1 MPMGLRSGLEG
12 EDDVG
17 SKIDID
23 GLGEPELIDLNN
35 RIVERLRFLH
45 QARAHSR
52 MLEFSVGDRVS
63 FHPEGSEPLL
73 GVLTRYNKKT
83 VTVITEQG
91 QRWNVSPNLLR
102 KLKDVV
108 NADDGRPN
116 VVE

>member
-1 MPMGLRSGLEG
+1 
-12 EDDVG
+12 VG
-17 SKIDID
+17 SKIDIN
-23 GLGEPELIDLNN
+23 GLSESELIDLNN

-102 KLKDVV
+102 KVRDVGGSSV
-108 NADDGRPN
+108 DHPN
-116 VVE
+116 VVELRKK

>member
-1 MPMGLRSGLEG
+1 M
-12 EDDVG
+12 G

-23 GLGEPELIDLNN
+23 GLSEPELIDLNN

-102 KLKDVV
+102 KVKD
-108 NADDGRPN
+108 AGGSRDGPSN
-116 VVE
+116 VTELGRK